1 MVHPGLKEYNAAR
14 FFLLGATMSLM
25 DRAALKEMAG
35 AFGLGL
41 MVFTFVLLTNK
52 ILRLVELIVNK
63 GVGILTVLQLF
74 LYILPYSL
82 VVTIPMSV
90 LLATLTTFTRRGADG
105 ELLALRAA
113 GFSIF
118 RLTRPA
124 IWFGLATSAL
134 TLLITIWILPFSNHA
149 FMNLVFQMTQ
159 RQAAVGIQEAIF
171 NSDFEGLILYVEHVD
186 RKTSH
191 LRGIFLVDT
200 RDSAER
206 RVIVAQEGQ
215 FTPDPKNLRLG
226 LNLSQG
232 TILLSASELAGR
244 YRLLTFSDYSLTLD
258 MSRNFADPMQR
269 PMGEQELTLTELR
282 QRALT
287 LRSEGRNYHPPLV
300 EFHKKLA
307 IPLSCVLFTLV
318 GVPLG
323 SRFRKGGRGI
333 SLAISVTFALGY
345 YMLIVAGEGIANRGL
360 VPEVFAMWL
369 PNLLIA
375 FGGGLLL
382 TRADLFP
389 ATLRQ
394 ALSVRTR
401 GILTLRSGS

>member
-1 MVHPGLKEYNAAR
+1 MGL
-14 FFLLGATMSLM
+14 L
-25 DRAALKEMAG
+25 DRATLKEMTA

-63 GVGILTVLQLF
+63 GVGIGTVLQLF

-90 LLATLTTFTRRGADG
+90 LLATLTTFTRLGGDG

-113 GFSIF
+113 GVSLV

-124 IWFGLATSAL
+124 VWFGVVASGL

-149 FMNLVFQMTQ
+149 FKNLVFQMTQ
-159 RQAAVGIQEAIF
+159 RQAAVGIQEGVF

-186 RKTSH
+186 QQTSR
-191 LRGIFLVDT
+191 LEGIFLVDS
-200 RDSAER
+200 RNPQER
-206 RVIVAQEGQ
+206 RVIVARDGR
-215 FTPDPKNLRLG
+215 FTSDPEHLRMG
-226 LNLSQG
+226 LTLNQG
-232 TILLSASELAGR
+232 TIHLSASELTGR

-258 MSRNFADPMQR
+258 MGRNLADPMQR
-269 PMGEQELTLTELR
+269 PLGEQEMTLSELR
-282 QRALT
+282 GRAAT
-287 LRSEGRNYHPPLV
+287 LRAEGRNYHPPLV

-307 IPLSCVLFTLV
+307 IPLSCVLFSLV

-333 SLAISVTFALGY
+333 SLAISVAFALGY
-345 YMLIVAGEGIANRGL
+345 YMLIVAGEGMGDRGL

-375 FGGGLLL
+375 LGGCLLL
-382 TRADLFP
+382 ARAELFP
-389 ATLRQ
+389 ASLRQ
-394 ALSVRTR
+394 ALSGPARNGPAVGR
-401 GILTLRSGS
+401 GT